1 MTKQEIIDNL
11 KKSDLSKI
19 SFQRVVETIKS
30 LGLIP
35 TTEIDIT
42 EGMIIERGR
51 VNIPDK
57 LFYSESEISAREDFF
72 NIRTYGR
79 AHPPLTSVFYGSLK
93 SDEIPHPRMTI
104 LTEISEEFRNNRNSK
119 ITYTVGQW
127 RVKKPFVA
135 YCYLYSE
142 KLRVSKAISKII
154 DEWHE
159 IIKNSTTVNGDDA
172 KLIGEF
178 ISEEF
183 AKKEIKSDNDYK
195 ISAAITELKF
205 RNTKIPAII
214 YPSVRADYLGTNIAM
229 RADKV
234 EEYLELKQ
242 VALCDAYSVNG
253 NALLD
258 ITAVAQDLGPFNSSF
273 KWTKVPKNGGQ

>member
-1 MTKQEIIDNL
+1 MSKKEIIEDL
-11 KKSDLSKI
+11 KKVDLSKV

-30 LGLIP
+30 LGMIP

-72 NIRTYGR
+72 NIQTYGR
-79 AHPPLTSVFYGSLK
+79 ANPPLVSVFYGSLK
-93 SDEIPHPRMTI
+93 SEEIPHPRMTI
-104 LTEISEEFRNNRNSK
+104 LTEISEEFRNQKNFK

-142 KLRVSKAISKII
+142 KFRVSKAVSKII
-154 DEWHE
+154 DDWHKV
-159 IIKNSTTVNGDDA
+159 INDSTVINKEDA

-183 AKKEIKSDNDYK
+183 AKKEIKTDNDYK
-195 ISAAITELKF
+195 ISAAIAELKF
-205 RNTKIPAII
+205 RNAKVPAII

-229 RADKV
+229 QADKV

-242 VALCDAYSVNG
+242 VALCDAYSVDG
-253 NALLD
+253 SALLD
-258 ITAVAQDLGPFNSSF
+258 ITAIAQDLGPFNSSF
-273 KWTKVPKNGGQ
+273 KWTKIPK